1 MLGVK
6 QLEEG
11 GGSWKWSNIFF
22 EEYIC
27 TREKNDWSSCF
38 GSLSFFLFFQSVRIF
53 NLRNWF
59 CLLFPGLPFSTIVSV
74 EEFLN
79 WFSLHPF
86 LFFFIFGWNFYRFC
100 FLYLSIFLQFH
111 MFGGE
116 NRAFFQSFDRGM
128 DLDGRSSSLSRNE
141 EWKWNS
147 WELRPDGFQIP
158 SSHFWKEIR
167 AE

>member
-86 LFFFIFGWNFYRFC
+86 LFFFTLDRIFIDFVPFISQFFCNFICLAARIELSFNPSIAGWIWMEEVRVYRETRNGSEI
-100 FLYLSIFLQFH
+100 L
-111 MFGGE
+111 E
-116 NRAFFQSFDRGM
+116 N
-128 DLDGRSSSLSRNE
+128 
-141 EWKWNS
+141 
-147 WELRPDGFQIP
+147 
-158 SSHFWKEIR
+158 
-167 AE
+167 